1 MNDRKI
7 LLVTEGKQ
15 DENILKPLLKAAKL
29 PLNQIK
35 FTSFAGK
42 YNILKYAEA
51 LKQTFQEYDY
61 IMVLLDSDARTIPDA
76 DLSIKKT
83 FSDKGIETF
92 FSIQTI
98 ESWIFADDHLLFK
111 QALQEGGKVKS
122 LRLPLPEEIPYPKQL
137 IHYIF
142 GKNKTD
148 WGFLE
153 NIDVA
158 RATARTPSLKVF
170 LMRIGA
176 LLDID
181 TQLVQDSIAH
191 HLDRRIFANLIKELM
206 YSNTVI
212 YKTLDGRQFT
222 AEQILE
228 NVEQDTELAKQYT
241 SDILRVARDF
251 LKRQANKQKPNLYEW
266 K

>member
-1 MNDRKI
+1 MNDKKI

-29 PLNQIK
+29 PLDQIK
-35 FTSFAGK
+35 FTFFQGK
-42 YNILKYAEA
+42 HNVLKYAEA
-51 LKQTFQEYDY
+51 LKQTFQEYDH

-76 DLSIKKT
+76 GLSIKKA
-83 FSDKGIETF
+83 FSEKGIETF
-92 FSIQTI
+92 FSIQEI
-98 ESWIFADDHLLFK
+98 EAWIFADDHLLFK
-111 QALQEGGKVKS
+111 QMLQEGGKERLS
-122 LRLPLPEEIPYPKQL
+122 RLPLPEEIPYPKQV
-137 IHYIF
+137 IHNIF
-142 GKNKTD
+142 GKNKMD
-148 WGFLE
+148 WAFLE

-176 LLDID
+176 ILDVD
-181 TQLVQDSIAH
+181 TKLVQDSIAH
-191 HLDRRIFANLIKELM
+191 NLDRRIFANLIKELM
-206 YSNTVI
+206 YSNTII

-228 NVEQDTELAKQYT
+228 NVEQDTEIAKEYT

-251 LKRQANKQKPNLYEW
+251 LKRQANKQKPI
-266 K
+266 